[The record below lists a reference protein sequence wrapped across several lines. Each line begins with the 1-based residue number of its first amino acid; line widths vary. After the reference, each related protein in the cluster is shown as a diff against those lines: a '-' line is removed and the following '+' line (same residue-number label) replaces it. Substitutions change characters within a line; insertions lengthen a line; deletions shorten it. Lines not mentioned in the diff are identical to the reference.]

1 MPTNSERDLERDL
14 ERNPERPTNLR
25 LKLAETPEEWAQ
37 IEYLFEQWGE
47 QTPDP
52 KRAFV
57 AISLDPDD
65 RVVALQV
72 MQFVLHAEPLW
83 VAPEWRGKFNV
94 LGLLATLERH
104 LVKLL
109 PSGFTYHVMATRRN
123 IERLASLAGMSVVGP
138 GTMYRKTVI
147 QESELIVGAKVV

>member
-1 MPTNSERDLERDL
+1 MPELDSK
-14 ERNPERPTNLR
+14 RPTNLR
-25 LKLAETPEEWAQ
+25 LKLAETSGEWAQ
-37 IEYLFEQWGE
+37 IGYLFDQWGE

-52 KRAFV
+52 QRAFV
-57 AISLDPDD
+57 AIALDPDD
-65 RVVALQV
+65 RIVALQV

-94 LGLLATLERH
+94 LGLLAALEHH
-104 LVKLL
+104 LITIL

-123 IERLASLAGMSVVGP
+123 IERLATLAGMSVVGP

-147 QESELIVGAKVV
+147 PEIATGSEIALGIAKEESKVT